1 MGMNDTPSSERKHIA
16 FFGCRNAGKS
26 SLLNAVTG
34 QNLSI
39 VSDVLGTTTDPVF
52 KSMEL
57 LPAGPVVVIDT
68 PGLDD
73 VGELGEQ
80 RVKKA
85 KEVLRKTDLAVLTV
99 DSVKGFTEPDKEIL
113 SAICEKNIPVIVVY
127 NKSDISEKDPK
138 DDSDLIKDIIE
149 KSSKKSDASSND
161 SNDSE
166 AKSNDSNEFEA
177 KSNDSND
184 SKKKNNESRIVEIKR
199 VSAITHEGI
208 HDLKETIAAILND
221 TVNEKVLIGDLVELG
236 DIVVLVVPI
245 DKAAPK
251 GRLILPQQQTIR
263 DLLDHGAI
271 PIVCRDSELENVIA
285 KYKNDIKLVVTD
297 SQAFKKVSAI
307 VPEEIPL
314 TSFSILFSRYKGEL
328 DYQLEG
334 VEAIKE
340 LKDGDYVLIAEGCTH
355 HRQCGDIGTQ
365 KIPAMLAKKAN
376 VQIDFTQGTEYPDD
390 LSKYKVVIHCGG
402 CMLNEKEMKARIE
415 AAKSK
420 NIPVTNYGMT
430 IAYLTGVLERSM
442 KPLGK

>member
-127 NKSDISEKDPK
+127 NKSDISEKNPK
-138 DDSDLIKDIIE
+138 DDSDLIKDIKE
-149 KSSKKSDASSND
+149 KSSNKSD
-161 SNDSE
+161 
-166 AKSNDSNEFEA
+166 
-177 KSNDSND
+177 
-184 SKKKNNESRIVEIKR
+184 ESVIEIKR
-199 VSAITHEGI
+199 VSAVTLEGI

-334 VEAIKE
+334 VNAIKE

-390 LSKYKVVIHCGG
+390 LTKYKVVIHCGG

>member
-1 MGMNDTPSSERKHIA
+1 MSLNDTPGSERKHIA

-34 QNLSI
+34 QKFAI
-39 VSDVLGTTTDPVF
+39 VSNVPGTTTDPVY

-73 VGELGEQ
+73 VGELGEL
-80 RVKKA
+80 RIEKA
-85 KEVLRKTDLAVLTV
+85 KGVLRKTDLAILVV
-99 DSVKGFTEPDKEIL
+99 DSAKGFAPADESIL
-113 SAICEKNIPVIVVY
+113 ALIEERKIPVIKVY
-127 NKSDISEKDPK
+127 NKSDISKE
-138 DDSDLIKDIIE
+138 E
-149 KSSKKSDASSND
+149 
-161 SNDSE
+161 
-166 AKSNDSNEFEA
+166 
-177 KSNDSND
+177 
-184 SKKKNNESRIVEIKR
+184 
-199 VSAITHEGI
+199 VSAETKARKVGSSLTSDTANSVSLSVSAVTGDGI
-208 HDLKETIAAILND
+208 FELKETIAKLLNESSND
-221 TVNEKVLIGDLVELG
+221 KVLVGDLIAPNDLV
-236 DIVVLVVPI
+236 ILVVPI

-271 PIVCRDSELENVIA
+271 PLVCRDSELADVIA
-285 KYKNDIKLVVTD
+285 RYGSDAKLVITD

-314 TSFSILFSRYKGEL
+314 TSFSILFARYKGEL
-328 DYQLEG
+328 DYQLDG
-334 VEAIKE
+334 IKAVET

-355 HRQCGDIGTQ
+355 HRQCGDIGTE
-365 KIPAMLAKKAN
+365 KIPAMLRKKAN

-390 LSKYKVVIHCGG
+390 LEKYKVIIHCGG

-415 AAKSK
+415 AAKK
-420 NIPVTNYGMT
+420 HNVAITNYGMT

-442 KPLGK
+442 KPLSLFLKK

>member
-73 VGELGEQ
+73 VGEIGEQ

-127 NKSDISEKDPK
+127 NKSDISEKNPK
-138 DDSDLIKDIIE
+138 DDSDLIKDIKE
-149 KSSKKSDASSND
+149 KSSNKSD
-161 SNDSE
+161 
-166 AKSNDSNEFEA
+166 
-177 KSNDSND
+177 
-184 SKKKNNESRIVEIKR
+184 ESVIEIKR
-199 VSAITHEGI
+199 VSAVTLEGI

-334 VEAIKE
+334 VNAIKE

-390 LSKYKVVIHCGG
+390 LTKYKVVIHCGG

>member
-1 MGMNDTPSSERKHIA
+1 MGLNDTPGSERKHIA

-34 QNLSI
+34 QKFAI
-39 VSDVLGTTTDPVF
+39 VSDVPGTTTDPVY

-73 VGELGEQ
+73 VGELGEL
-80 RVKKA
+80 RIEKA
-85 KEVLRKTDLAVLTV
+85 KGVLRKTDLAVLVIDTA
-99 DSVKGFTEPDKEIL
+99 KGFAPEDAEIL
-113 SAICEKNIPVIVVY
+113 ALIEERKVPVIKVY
-127 NKSDISEKDPK
+127 NKSDIASNKDIPK
-138 DDSDLIKDIIE
+138 KGDDSEL
-149 KSSKKSDASSND
+149 SATLS
-161 SNDSE
+161 
-166 AKSNDSNEFEA
+166 
-177 KSNDSND
+177 
-184 SKKKNNESRIVEIKR
+184 
-199 VSAITHEGI
+199 VSAVTGEGI
-208 HDLKETIAAILND
+208 FELKETIAKLLNETKD
-221 TVNEKVLIGDLVELG
+221 DKVLVGDLIAPNDLV
-236 DIVVLVVPI
+236 ILVVPI

-271 PIVCRDSELENVIA
+271 PLVCRDSELADVISRYGSDA
-285 KYKNDIKLVVTD
+285 KLVITD

-314 TSFSILFSRYKGEL
+314 TSFSILFARYKGEL
-328 DYQLEG
+328 EYQLDG
-334 VEAIKE
+334 IKAVES

-355 HRQCGDIGTQ
+355 HRQCGDIGTE
-365 KIPAMLAKKAN
+365 KIPAMLRKKAN

-390 LSKYKVVIHCGG
+390 LEKYKVIIHCGG

-415 AAKSK
+415 AAKK
-420 NIPVTNYGMT
+420 HNVAITNYGMT

-442 KPLGK
+442 KPLQP

>member
-1 MGMNDTPSSERKHIA
+1 MGLNDTPGSERKHIA

-34 QNLSI
+34 QNFAI
-39 VSDVLGTTTDPVF
+39 VSDVAGTTTDPVY

-73 VGELGEQ
+73 VGELGQLRIE
-80 RVKKA
+80 KA
-85 KEVLRKTDLAVLTV
+85 KGVLRKTDLAVLVIDTE
-99 DSVKGFTEPDKEIL
+99 KGFAPEDAEIL
-113 SAICEKNIPVIVVY
+113 SLIEERKVPFIKVY
-127 NKSDISEKDPK
+127 NKSDIASNKDIPKK
-138 DDSDLIKDIIE
+138 DD
-149 KSSKKSDASSND
+149 
-161 SNDSE
+161 DSE
-166 AKSNDSNEFEA
+166 LSATLS
-177 KSNDSND
+177 
-184 SKKKNNESRIVEIKR
+184 
-199 VSAITHEGI
+199 VSALTGEGI
-208 HDLKETIAAILND
+208 FELKETIAKLLND
-221 TVNEKVLIGDLVELG
+221 TRDDKVLVGDLVAPNDLV
-236 DIVVLVVPI
+236 ILVVPI

-271 PIVCRDSELENVIA
+271 PLVCRDSELADVIA
-285 KYKNDIKLVVTD
+285 RYGSDAKLVITD

-314 TSFSILFSRYKGEL
+314 TSFSILFARYKGEL
-328 DYQLEG
+328 EYQLNG
-334 VEAIKE
+334 IKAVES

-355 HRQCGDIGTQ
+355 HRQCGDIGTE
-365 KIPAMLAKKAN
+365 KIPAMLRKKAD

-390 LSKYKVVIHCGG
+390 LEKYKVIIHCGG

-415 AAKSK
+415 AAKK
-420 NIPVTNYGMT
+420 HNIAITNYGMT

-442 KPLGK
+442 KPLNR